1 MKKSILIITS
11 ICLIAL
17 VSFKAEK
24 YYTLKFTEAALNKH
38 FQNLGTIKQLIEK
51 SNLPHQE
58 VVFVVNSI
66 DSIQLDIVNQ
76 VKAQTQAPA
85 K

>member
-58 VVFVVNSI
+58 VVFVANSI